1 MTEVVTVTEYLVVAQ
16 ESAPTALEVII
27 GGPQG
32 PTGATGATGPAGPTG
47 ATGAT
52 GPAGPTGA
60 TGATGPAGPTGAT
73 GATGPAGPTGPTGA
87 TGTLDDYEE
96 GTWTPSIGGT
106 ATYNVQAGRYTK
118 IGRQVTIEAMLY
130 INAIGTGATF
140 MISGLPFTVNPT
152 SAVGAIAPSAFSG
165 AATNIVSLLGRTDSN
180 ATTITLFSLTAAAAS
195 PSANPFFASG
205 AYIYFAGVYTTA

>member
-27 GGPQG
+27 AGPQ
-32 PTGATGATGPAGPTG
+32 GPTG

-130 INAIGTGATF
+130 INAIGTGAATF